1 MLGQSVRPLRLLQR
15 VHEPLTR
22 PPRALSAAA
31 LAVAMLVTL
40 DGLALAPAVAA
51 PIAPLPPAPA
61 QLAAPGDSLEMPGET
76 DRVSFGT
83 DGSQTTQASGSAAIS
98 ADGRYVVYR
107 EALADPS
114 GLDLGRIV
122 LRDRVAGTTTE
133 VARGATVIGA
143 AVVASA
149 VSAPAISGDGRWVA
163 YVAGNP
169 DPAAGARSIRL
180 WDRTSGKTSSP
191 LGQLKGWADQPA
203 LSGDG
208 RYLAFRTSAAL
219 VATDTNEFADVYVLD
234 RGSGA
239 TELASAATSG
249 RPGVRGDSG
258 EPAISS
264 DGRRVAF
271 TSAALFLVNASVPA
285 GQTQVY
291 LRDRSARTTVL
302 VSAGPGGA
310 AGTGASSQPSISS
323 NGSIVAF
330 QSVAPNLVSG
340 DTNGALDVFT
350 WTSRGGVVR
359 RVSVSSG
366 GDQGNGA
373 SALPSITG
381 DGRQVAFASSA
392 SNLVPGDTNGST
404 SLSARQGGFDI
415 FVHNLSSGRTTRIS
429 VGPGPVEADGS
440 SLAPA
445 ADSDGAVVAFESS
458 ATNLVTGDTNQLRD
472 VFVRIR
478 PSGLAVSPNPTDFG
492 IVGGGGTPP
501 KPKTV
506 TITSNGIVAVA
517 IKTISVTGPSAAS
530 FAILSDKCSGLR
542 LAPGAKCT
550 VVVGVAA
557 TATGQL
563 TAQLRVTDSAPGSP
577 HTATLTG
584 LVLGTTQAVPKI
596 VLSPKVG
603 ATGTVVMVS
612 GSGFA
617 AGQPVVFA
625 WSTGITPQQLAP
637 TVAAPDGTF
646 QAQVLVLPHDLLG
659 QRTLSAT
666 SVVSGTPGQPATA
679 PFLVV
684 PQTAQPPSSPFVHI
698 AVKGIGRPLI
708 FRR

>member
-1 MLGQSVRPLRLLQR
+1 MR
-15 VHEPLTR
+15 R
-22 PPRALSAAA
+22 PPRTLAAAA
-31 LAVAMLVTL
+31 LAVALLVAL
-40 DGLALAPAVAA
+40 DGVVLVPAAAA
-51 PIAPLPPAPA
+51 PVAPLTTAPA
-61 QLAAPGDSLEMPGET
+61 QLAAPGDSLETPGET
-76 DRVSFGT
+76 DRISFET
-83 DGSQTTQASGSAAIS
+83 DGSQTTQPSGSAGIS
-98 ADGRYVVYR
+98 ADGRFVVYR

-114 GLDLGRIV
+114 GLDLGRIM
-122 LRDRVAGTTTE
+122 LWDRVAGTTTE
-133 VARGATVIGA
+133 VARGAVVIGA
-143 AVVASA
+143 AFVASA

-163 YVAGNP
+163 FVSGNP
-169 DPAAGARSIRL
+169 DPAAGARSVRL
-180 WDRTSGKTSSP
+180 WDRTTGTTTSP
-191 LGQLKGWADQPA
+191 LGQINGWADQPA

-208 RYLAFRTSAAL
+208 RYLAFRTNAAL
-219 VATDTNEFADVYVLD
+219 VATDTNQFADVYVLD
-234 RGSGA
+234 RRSGA
-239 TELASAATSG
+239 TELVSVATSG
-249 RPGVRGDSG
+249 RPGARGDSG

-291 LRDRSARTTVL
+291 LRDRSAGTTVL

-310 AGTGASSQPSISS
+310 AGTGSSSHPSISA
-323 NGSIVAF
+323 NGSVVAF
-330 QSVAPNLVSG
+330 QSAAADLVPG

-350 WTSRGGVVR
+350 WTTRGGTVT
-359 RVSVSSG
+359 RVSVSSA

-373 SALPSITG
+373 SAQPSITG
-381 DGRQVAFASSA
+381 DGSQVAFVSGA
-392 SNLVPGDTNGST
+392 SNLVPGDTNGSA
-404 SLSARQGGFDI
+404 SLTARQGGFDI

-429 VGPGPVEADGS
+429 VGPGPVQADGS
-440 SLAPA
+440 SFAPA
-445 ADSDGAVVAFESS
+445 ADGDGGVIAFESD

-492 IVGGGGTPP
+492 IVGGGSTPP
-501 KPKTV
+501 KPKSV
-506 TITSNGIVAVA
+506 TITSDGIVAVA
-517 IKTISVTGPSAAS
+517 IKTVSITGPAAS
-530 FAILSDKCSGLR
+530 FAILSDNCSGAL
-542 LAPGAKCT
+542 LAPGATCT
-550 VVVGVAA
+550 VVVGVAL

-563 TAQLRVTDSAPGSP
+563 TAQLEVTDSAPGSP

-596 VLSPKVG
+596 VLSPEVG

-625 WSTGITPQQLAP
+625 WSAGITPQQLAP
-637 TVAAPDGTF
+637 TVAAPDGSF

-659 QRTLSAT
+659 SRTLSAT
-666 SVVSGTPGQPATA
+666 SVVSGAPGQPATA

-698 AVKGIGRPLI
+698 AVSGIGRPLI
-708 FRR
+708 YRR